1 MAIKNAK
8 TFAQVQTELQNLPLG
23 EHKLIDIV
31 KIIKQCETFK
41 DNTLDS
47 FKPAIIDESE
57 STVNLDE
64 VYVDLTYQRKLKLKK
79 LLQHLQRSGGFNL
92 EEAGHIDIAVR
103 SNKKKFVWDGFRR
116 SIMALLCGMI
126 RIEHSC
132 YTHTAPTI
140 ELQRIKEAELFT
152 VRNAKSERMGADEI
166 FFARYA
172 AGEEYA
178 KDMKHVLD
186 RANINIC
193 GLKPGGRN
201 MGGFAFVE
209 KELGYQE
216 REYGSLVDKNIL
228 DDDFVWASEQLQD
241 NFEEG
246 QLSSYLVC
254 ALANT
259 RQVLKNDA
267 ESDIKDE
274 LFSENFKEWASKE
287 GNKQKTLIEKPIKN
301 RVIETIT
308 FRILR
313 EIVKLN
319 GRAQT
324 LSGLSKEDLE
334 LLEDL
339 ED

>member
-23 EHKLIDIV
+23 EIKLTDIV

-41 DNTLDS
+41 DKTLDS
-47 FKPAIIDESE
+47 FKPVIIDESE

-79 LLQHLQRSGGFNL
+79 LLQHLQRSGGFCL
-92 EEAGHIDIAVR
+92 ARAGHIDIAVR

-126 RIEHSC
+126 RLEHSC
-132 YTHTAPTI
+132 FKHPASTI
-140 ELQRIKEAELFT
+140 DQQRIKEAELFT
-152 VRNAKSERMGADEI
+152 DRNAKSERMGADEI

-172 AGEEYA
+172 ACEKHATE
-178 KDMKHVLD
+178 MKHVLD

-216 REYGSLVDKNIL
+216 REDGSLVDKKIL
-228 DDDFVWASEQLQD
+228 DDDFVWASEQLQE

-259 RQVLKNDA
+259 RQVLRNDIQ
-267 ESDIKDE
+267 SDISDSVLQNKFE
-274 LFSENFKEWASKE
+274 EWASEKD
-287 GNKQKTLIEKPIKN
+287 NKQKTLIEKPIKN

-308 FRILR
+308 FRILK

-324 LSGLSKEDLE
+324 LSGLSKEDLQ
-334 LLEDL
+334 LLEDS
-339 ED
+339 ES

>member
-1 MAIKNAK
+1 M
-8 TFAQVQTELQNLPLG
+8 L
-23 EHKLIDIV
+23 
-31 KIIKQCETFK
+31 
-41 DNTLDS
+41 
-47 FKPAIIDESE
+47 FKPSIAAWSFFE
-57 STVNLDE
+57 NHL
-64 VYVDLTYQRKLKLKK
+64 LKE
-79 LLQHLQRSGGFNL
+79 G
-92 EEAGHIDIAVR
+92 I
-103 SNKKKFVWDGFRR
+103 
-116 SIMALLCGMI
+116 
-126 RIEHSC
+126 
-132 YTHTAPTI
+132 
-140 ELQRIKEAELFT
+140 
-152 VRNAKSERMGADEI
+152 
-166 FFARYA
+166 
-172 AGEEYA
+172 
-178 KDMKHVLD
+178 
-186 RANINIC
+186 
-193 GLKPGGRN
+193 
-201 MGGFAFVE
+201 
-209 KELGYQE
+209 
-216 REYGSLVDKNIL
+216 DKNIL